1 MTSNSFKN
9 IVLDDLEH
17 IIHNTPVNN
26 GYGKSYEDQPDKNIR
41 VFPYIQELVN
51 YTFTKKYNLIYQ
63 NESLTHDSE
72 MKHHIREKT
81 AVIERVLTE
90 NTDKFF
96 MIIDEYSFDHFTLK
110 QHSNCQIWPKK
121 YFAGPF
127 GLCFKDTNIQS
138 IKQKRQHWFCS
149 VLGRSDDFRTQ
160 MFNWFMDQ
168 GLERENKISYLA
180 SLSYTKK
187 ETVAEQQQNFIST
200 EGKAEYKH
208 LIPFNNFENKEATA
222 NIYLPQDGID
232 IRKPMPLYDCL
243 FNIVVETFPT
253 NGTNFYTEKSLN
265 AILYG
270 HIPVILG
277 GPGIMKKLQDMGMII
292 PDYIQWSMWDE
303 LEVGQLNIDKF
314 GIMQRQLL
322 ELFSKHTIEDIA
334 ADWHPYAVRNFNK
347 FKDLEQSCARE
358 EREICRWILTATHN
372 VSNPKYQRLY

>member
-1 MTSNSFKN
+1 MLSNSFKS

-26 GYGKSYEDQPDKNIR
+26 GYGKSYESDPTKNIQ
-41 VFPYIQELVN
+41 VLPDLDKLVDHI
-51 YTFTKKYNLIYQ
+51 FTKKYNLIYQ
-63 NESLTHDSE
+63 NESLIHASE

-121 YFAGPF
+121 YFAGSF

-138 IKQKRQHWFCS
+138 IEQKRQHWFCS
-149 VLGRSDDFRTQ
+149 VLGRSSFFRTQ
-160 MFNWFMDQ
+160 MFNWFVDR
-168 GLERENKISYLA
+168 GLERENKISYL
-180 SLSYTKK
+180 SYLSYAKK
-187 ETVAEQQQNFIST
+187 EDVADQQQNFISSG
-200 EGKAEYKH
+200 GKAEHKS
-208 LIPFNNFENKEATA
+208 LIPYNNFENKEATA
-222 NIYLPQDGID
+222 NIYLPLDGID
-232 IRKPMPLYDCL
+232 IRKSMPLYDCL
-243 FNIVVETFPT
+243 FNIVVETYPT
-253 NGTNFYTEKSLN
+253 TGTNFYTEKSLSP
-265 AILYG
+265 ILYG

-292 PDYIQWSMWDE
+292 PDYIPWSIWDE
-303 LEVGQLNIDKF
+303 LEVGQLNIDKI

-322 ELFSKHTIEDIA
+322 ELFSKHKLEDIA
-334 ADWHPYAVRNFNK
+334 ADWYPYAVRNFNK

-358 EREICRWILTATHN
+358 
-372 VSNPKYQRLY
+372 